1 MKLFKRR
8 QKSISPSGV
17 PAEIQA
23 YSQAE
28 HREKM
33 GIALLV
39 GFISIILTLVVLFGL
54 FLGGRW
60 MYRKIAGTGEKQ
72 STTTAVEK
80 KDTTSKEDGANNG
93 SAEPTSGDSDP
104 AAQSENTTTQNQQ
117 TQTTPAPTPTPIP
130 TTGALPQTGPD
141 QDL

>member
-1 MKLFKRR
+1 
-8 QKSISPSGV
+8 
-17 PAEIQA
+17 
-23 YSQAE
+23 
-28 HREKM
+28 M

>member
-8 QKSISPSGV
+8 QKSISPSAV

-33 GIALLV
+33 GIAVLV

-72 STTTAVEK
+72 NTTTVVEK
-80 KDTTSKEDGANNG
+80 KDSTSKEDGTNNG
-93 SAEPTSGDSDP
+93 TTEPTSGNSDP

-117 TQTTPAPTPTPIP
+117 TQTTPAPTPAPIP
-130 TTGALPQTGPD
+130 ATGSLPQTGPD